1 MTQPYPDD
9 SAEWNP
15 VDLPEHLVVPDG
27 WKDQKVTVSF
37 DISIRD
43 ALDYDNRNIVFEK
56 FWEAY
61 KNAVLV
67 QAHQNGLRSR
77 AD

>member
-9 SAEWNP
+9 SKEWNP
-15 VDLPEHLVVPDG
+15 IEGTCPVPDA

-67 QAHQNGLRSR
+67 QAHRNGLRSR

>member
-1 MTQPYPDD
+1 MQE
-9 SAEWNP
+9 SEGWNP
-15 VDLPEHLVVPDG
+15 VECPNHLVIQDG
-27 WKDQKVTVSF
+27 WKDHKVTVTF

-61 KNAVLV
+61 KNAILID
-67 QAHQNGLRSR
+67 AHTKGIRSR

>member
-15 VDLPEHLVVPDG
+15 IEGVCPVPDA

-61 KNAVLV
+61 KNAVLI

>member
-1 MTQPYPDD
+1 MTTSYPKDD
-9 SAEWNP
+9 SENWHP
-15 VDLPEHLVVPDG
+15 VDGIPVPSDA
-27 WKDQKVTVSF
+27 WKDHKVTVTF

-61 KNAVLV
+61 KNAVLID
-67 QAHQNGLRSR
+67 AHTKGIRSR

>member
-1 MTQPYPDD
+1 MTQPYPKDD
-9 SAEWNP
+9 SQDWNP
-15 VDLPEHLVVPDG
+15 IDNPYIPSDS
-27 WKDQKVTVSF
+27 WKDDKITVSF

-61 KNAVLV
+61 KNAVLI
-67 QAHQNGLRSR
+67 QAHKNGLRSR

>member
-9 SAEWNP
+9 SKEWNP
-15 VDLPEHLVVPDG
+15 VEDG
-27 WKDQKVTVSF
+27 IINGCSDAWKDQKVTVSF

-61 KNAVLV
+61 KNAVLI
-67 QAHQNGLRSR
+67 QAHRNGLRSR

>member
-15 VDLPEHLVVPDG
+15 IDGACPVPDA
-27 WKDQKVTVSF
+27 WKDHKVTVTF
-37 DISIRD
+37 EVSIRD
-43 ALDYDNRNIVFEK
+43 ALDYDNHSRIFEL
-56 FWEAY
+56 FWPAY
-61 KNAVLV
+61 KNAVLAE
-67 QAHQNGLRSR
+67 AHRNGLRSR